1 MINIKIKYFF
11 LFNFFLTFQFYGQS
25 NLLNAVD
32 PNEIGVKTASQ
43 LDRDDESY
51 LEYGYVDDKDILWS
65 KVVWEYIDLDE
76 KVNFPLLYPTRFE
89 LVGKERRPLLWHLIE
104 GIKDFKITKIYSD
117 GKFNTLITKEEVT
130 DKLNYSVIKKIGR
143 DTISNAGGYISY
155 LKNKGVDMGEYEN
168 VDINAL
174 ARTDRFAAAT
184 LREEWKNLAIPILQ
198 RDGIRGAVSVTPFS
212 YDMVVGYRVKGLW
225 YFDKIQ
231 SDLRYRLLAI
241 APVTQQTSLKEIER
255 NLNEDDWNTVPLFWV
270 YYPDAREVLESSYLF
285 SERNSSVRKSFDEL
299 LNKRRFNS
307 TIYLEE
313 NTQEDREVSQYISK
327 NAFMQLLESERIKE
341 KIRNFEHDMWSW

>member
-1 MINIKIKYFF
+1 MINNKTKYISIISI
-11 LFNFFLTFQFYGQS
+11 LLIFQSFAQS

-76 KVNFPLLYPTRFE
+76 RVNFPMLYPTKFE
-89 LVGKERRPLLWHLIE
+89 LVGNERRPLLWHLLE
-104 GIKDFKITKIYSD
+104 GIKNGDITKIYSD
-117 GKFNTLITKEEVT
+117 GQFNTLITPEEVT
-130 DKLNYSVIKKIGR
+130 DKLNYSIIKKIGR
-143 DTISNAGGYISY
+143 DTISNAGGFKSY

-174 ARTDRFAAAT
+174 ARTDRSAAAEV
-184 LREEWKNLAIPILQ
+184 RQEWTNLAIPILV

-212 YDMVVGYRVKGLW
+212 YDMIVGYRIKGLW
-225 YFDKIQ
+225 YFDKIH

-241 APVTQQTSLKEIER
+241 APITQQTQLKEQER
-255 NLNEDDWNTVPLFWV
+255 TLPEDQWNTVPLFWV
-270 YYPDAREVLESSYLF
+270 YYPDARKVLTSSYFF

-313 NTQEDREVSQYISK
+313 NVQEDRQVSEYISK
-327 NAFMQLLESERIKE
+327 NSFMQLLESERIKE

>member
-104 GIKDFKITKIYSD
+104 GIKDDEITKIYSD

>member
-1 MINIKIKYFF
+1 MINNKRKYISIISI
-11 LFNFFLTFQFYGQS
+11 LLIFQSFAQS